1 LDQFK
6 TVRLLA
12 EGNVACCKNVLS
24 LLVALSLLSVF
35 GGTSRADAAPVASQ
49 YRTGQDGQVLLAEG
63 KKKRKKGKKKRKKSS
78 DEEAPAE
85 GAEGSGLHAAQAG
98 AEEPYKWQVSLL
110 SDFALNNSQTG
121 EAKSGTA
128 DYDLSTKVGYII
140 ASSIIA
146 GGGLDYS
153 ESAFKTEED
162 TNTTRSY
169 LLKFFGAYNF
179 GDLDKDEMVFYAQL
193 GLGIGSSSS
202 KAGDAETSASS
213 TSFGLGVGMH
223 YFVDSNVALTG
234 EFSYDTGSSKVKD
247 QDEPTKFSSIHLMR
261 IGFSLFL

>member
-1 LDQFK
+1 M
-6 TVRLLA
+6 
-12 EGNVACCKNVLS
+12 ACCRNVLS
-24 LLVALSLLSVF
+24 LLTALSLLSVF
-35 GGTSRADAAPVASQ
+35 CGTTPADAAPIAPQ

-63 KKKRKKGKKKRKKSS
+63 KKKRKKGKKKRKKSG
-78 DEEAPAE
+78 DEAAPVESTE
-85 GAEGSGLHAAQAG
+85 GAEGTGLHAAQAG
-98 AEEPYKWQVSLL
+98 VEEPYKWQVSLL
-110 SDFALNNSQTG
+110 SDFALNNQQTG

-153 ESAFKTEED
+153 ESSYKTELDGED
-162 TNTTRSY
+162 VTNSSRDY
-169 LLKFFGAYNF
+169 LLQLFGVYNF
-179 GDLDKDEMVFYAQL
+179 GNLDTDEMVFYVQL
-193 GLGIGSSSS
+193 GLGIGSGSS
-202 KAGDAETSASS
+202 KAGDVETSSSS
-213 TSFGLGVGMH
+213 TSFGLGIGMH
-223 YFVDSNVALTG
+223 YFVDSNVALTS